1 MKRIQKKCCAFL
13 MAVFLV
19 LCMMPGRIVN
29 AVDANGDINAESED
43 YTENAPGA
51 YLCEVNAENKATTYA
66 SVRNVDVPAGYEFV
80 VNGCEFSILGTLTLR
95 GKLTIFG
102 ENGKYTSTIWAESG
116 AEIQF
121 GSGANIP
128 DGMELYDPE
137 GNLYNEDAINA
148 IDWTSFVYDG
158 EKWIEKTFDMYP
170 GQFVTRV
177 EALVVD
183 TEDGPHYSDYRVR
196 YSYDYDDDP
205 ESATWFN
212 AYVEDDGGENSG
224 YIVVNDSNT
233 DDTGAMECEF
243 FLDNIPGSEE
253 NPWDGKVT
261 IKIDIR
267 DTPTVEGGATR
278 EIAFAELGI
287 GEDMELMSYVEDG
300 KTLTYTIDTNDESL
314 SHFFYVELAYP
325 NWGDEAIV
333 NEVNNYLFAYS
344 GSADSDFEDK
354 LATELYDRFIR
365 VPMFER
371 FGFYYDG
378 ESEEANGVVN
388 IPELKAR
395 IEGPAAGEDI
405 TVNLAN
411 GTTETRS
418 VKVFTVNWGNDRQG
432 RPVKSVIP
440 VIVLNNE
447 NEFIVCTDF
456 DSERGVGTTY
466 YARTVDTDKVQFSDE
481 PGDEGYII
489 QSDNYSNV
497 VAGGNGVDTTVMNT
511 EGLYTFQLRTMD
523 VFETETFGYN
533 VNVRIMEPSNT
544 YVALHGEGEQKE
556 TGGLGLNGV
565 RTDSIWETG
574 TDAKAQVFIGDTT
587 VYVQP
592 LDENLGIANT
602 AIESVRLKD
611 ESQRDGVTLDTTNLA
626 KVKLSFNS
634 NFYDSVSLIITY
646 AGGTQKEL
654 TIERVGLVIQY
665 WYLSGSPEYDEGDRQ
680 EYLSYDFK
688 SGSCPFTYNYYQGE
702 QILVYAT
709 YYHASDD
716 TTLSGGDDLYLNIK
730 YDDGNSEIIHHT
742 DSSHEFNGYVAGDE
756 DGVATTSFIIGF
768 APAKV
773 FDGHFWGDDIRNQ
786 PFKNKFGGE
795 GGLSATVIN
804 AGYND
809 DTSYGG
815 TQVGSGSGVYWDGEI
830 SWY

>member
-29 AVDANGDINAESED
+29 AVDENHNINAESGD
-43 YTENAPGA
+43 YSPDAQGANA
-51 YLCEVNAENKATTYA
+51 CVIKAENIDRYA
-66 SVRNVDVPAGYEFV
+66 EVINVDVPSEYVFV
-80 VNGCEFSILGTLTLR
+80 VENCEFSISGTLTLHGEITGGEPKPGGFLSISGAN
-95 GKLTIFG
+95 GKLSATIQAEPGAEIMF
-102 ENGKYTSTIWAESG
+102 ESG
-116 AEIQF
+116 ANVPE
-121 GSGANIP
+121 
-128 DGMELYDPE
+128 GMELYDAEENPF
-137 GNLYNEDAINA
+137 NTSTIY
-148 IDWTSFVYDG
+148 WTTFVYDG
-158 EKWIEKTFDMYP
+158 ESQKWTEKTIDMAP
-170 GQFVTRV
+170 NQFLTRI

-196 YSYDYDDDP
+196 YSYDYDDNP
-205 ESATWFN
+205 ESATWYN

-224 YIVVNDSNT
+224 YIVVSDSNT
-233 DDTGAMECEF
+233 DETEREF
-243 FLDNIPGSEE
+243 FLVEEDIPE
-253 NPWDGKVT
+253 DGIVT

-267 DTPTVEGGATR
+267 DTPTVEYGDTR

-287 GEDMELMSYVEDG
+287 DGDDLLPNVTDG
-300 KTLTYTIDTNDESL
+300 KTLIYTLNVNDPL
-314 SHFFYVELAYP
+314 PHFFHLELAYP

-333 NEVNNYLFAYS
+333 DEVNNYLFAYS
-344 GSADSDFEDK
+344 GNADSDFKDK

-378 ESEEANGVVN
+378 ESEEANREVN
-388 IPELKAR
+388 IPALKAR
-395 IEGPAAGEDI
+395 IEGPTAGEDI
-405 TVNLAN
+405 TVKLAR
-411 GTTETRS
+411 GTTETRL

-440 VIVLNNE
+440 VIVLDND
-447 NEFIVCTDF
+447 NEFIVCTNF
-456 DSERGVGTTY
+456 DSDAGAGTTY
-466 YARTVDTDKVQFSDE
+466 YARTVDTDKVSFSDE
-481 PGDEGYII
+481 PGDEGYIV

-497 VAGGNGVDTTVMNT
+497 VAGGNGADTTVMNT
-511 EGLYTFQLRTMD
+511 EGLYTFQLNTLE
-523 VFETETFGYN
+523 VFKTASFGYN
-533 VNVRIMEPSNT
+533 VNVRIMKPSNT

-574 TDAKAQVFIGDTT
+574 DDAKAQVFIGDTT

-592 LDENLGIANT
+592 LDENLGIDNT
-602 AIESVRLKD
+602 AIQNVELKD
-611 ESQRDGVTLDTTNLA
+611 ESQKDGVTLDKTNLA

-646 AGGTQKEL
+646 EGGTQKEV

-665 WYLSGSPEYDEGDRQ
+665 WYLDGSPEFDEGLRNKDL
-680 EYLSYDFK
+680 EYDFK
-688 SGSCPFTYNYYQGE
+688 SGRCPFTYNYYQGE
-702 QILVYAT
+702 QILIYAT

-716 TTLSGGDDLYLNIK
+716 PTLSGGNDLYLNIK
-730 YDDGNSEIIHHT
+730 YDDGNNEIIHHT
-742 DSSHEFNGYVAGDE
+742 DPSHGFNGYEAGDANA
-756 DGVATTSFIIGF
+756 VATTSFIIGF

-773 FDGHFWGDDIRNQ
+773 FDGNFWGDDIRSQ
-786 PFKNKFGGE
+786 IFMNKFGNR

-804 AGYND
+804 AGFND